1 MPADNGGMIVLG
13 NSALTM
19 FAVSFDKVLKRHTL
33 DAVLRSE
40 AVLQRVAKFGHSGQP
55 AQGDR

>member
-1 MPADNGGMIVLG
+1 MIVLG
-13 NSALTM
+13 DTALTM
-19 FAVSFDKVLKRHTL
+19 FAVNFDKVLKRHTL